1 MIVRLLPF
9 DIGGGLHVRCRVHIV
24 IDDRVIRCLVLHFG
38 RYAIFLRRII
48 GFGIRFDLRCLAF
61 DEGVRRC
68 LDRVDDRGKSHGCAN
83 AGSRKNTRI
92 GIDGAIR
99 CCRDH
104 HVMRCIEL
112 RTARDLRRCLTLLHV
127 DCHRAC
133 HGSSTRA
140 CAADADGQH
149 LVLRRSANLRAADF
163 LPAARKFRP
172 RAAEGGRDRDARTDR
187 RRAAARKDERVRIHR
202 ACRFRL
208 EGESC
213 LRRTSRALYVRACH
227 LRADVLLDVRRG
239 AGALHRHGACAAEAR
254 RRRAERR
261 FIKCAH
267 TKGGLIPLR
276 EDVRVVQKGFC
287 RLIADAAHLVVGDCA
302 ADRCRTRSRKPAGNG
317 DFRGAVLGVHRGAV
331 HVLQARP
338 LALACADSRLRR
350 VLPLID
356 GERTRQRRGAAAAD
370 PCRSGNGRAAV
381 FRRDGDFMRRALNGS
396 PEDLRLRRVV
406 HVVESHSEPRAV
418 LPRADLSRDID
429 VHILRLC
436 LHRRML
442 RLDVGVFQL
451 GFRRVR
457 RILHADGTCAA
468 EIAAAHSHAAR
479 RVDEKRVRGSD
490 IIERIRRDR
499 ALFDP
504 RRHRVLQHADGS
516 SARAADAFAAEI
528 RRCGERR
535 RDDLRAALRLRIERD
550 LAFAFGR
557 RILFRILAI
566 RQSCGIESVLC
577 HLLIEGFVEIV
588 CVIGGVIHLFPCARL
603 YIRPVD
609 MRLRIVLDAARSERP
624 VEAKAGLRAC
634 GDASPYGGRDL
645 IVVRRRMIDD
655 IACEPVG
662 AARKFRCHRVL
673 QITHGERTARA
684 DRQLAPERQRGIDA
698 ARDLRVAAVGEI
710 IEVAAESVR
719 IRARNLRR
727 DIIFRLVEGKRA
739 RAAEGR
745 CAPFGGSFRQGERER
760 RRCRSAVFLGDVSH
774 VVGIFYRRAFDERMN
789 LLLRDIQ
796 SSRPCQRDFRFF
808 GMMFNILRHIFGT
821 QRRRRVRS
829 AVRPAVELRDCT
841 VSRDLVLQLYRTC
854 RILHALRR
862 RRLLP
867 CHSRRAA
874 PCA

>member
-1 MIVRLLPF
+1 M
-9 DIGGGLHVRCRVHIV
+9 
-24 IDDRVIRCLVLHFG
+24 
-38 RYAIFLRRII
+38 
-48 GFGIRFDLRCLAF
+48 
-61 DEGVRRC
+61 
-68 LDRVDDRGKSHGCAN
+68 
-83 AGSRKNTRI
+83 
-92 GIDGAIR
+92 
-99 CCRDH
+99 
-104 HVMRCIEL
+104 
-112 RTARDLRRCLTLLHV
+112 
-127 DCHRAC
+127 
-133 HGSSTRA
+133 
-140 CAADADGQH
+140 
-149 LVLRRSANLRAADF
+149 
-163 LPAARKFRP
+163 
-172 RAAEGGRDRDARTDR
+172 
-187 RRAAARKDERVRIHR
+187 
-202 ACRFRL
+202 
-208 EGESC
+208 
-213 LRRTSRALYVRACH
+213 
-227 LRADVLLDVRRG
+227 
-239 AGALHRHGACAAEAR
+239 
-254 RRRAERR
+254 
-261 FIKCAH
+261 
-267 TKGGLIPLR
+267 
-276 EDVRVVQKGFC
+276 
-287 RLIADAAHLVVGDCA
+287 
-302 ADRCRTRSRKPAGNG
+302 
-317 DFRGAVLGVHRGAV
+317 
-331 HVLQARP
+331 
-338 LALACADSRLRR
+338 
-350 VLPLID
+350 
-356 GERTRQRRGAAAAD
+356 
-370 PCRSGNGRAAV
+370 
-381 FRRDGDFMRRALNGS
+381 
-396 PEDLRLRRVV
+396 RLRRVV

-634 GDASPYGGRDL
+634 GDARPYGGRDL

>member
-9 DIGGGLHVRCRVHIV
+9 DIGGGLHVRRRVHIV
-24 IDDRVIRCLVLHFG
+24 IDDRAIGCLVLHFG
-38 RYAIFLRRII
+38 RYDLFLRRII
-48 GFGIRFDLRCLAF
+48 GFGIRFDPRRLAL
-61 DEGVRRC
+61 DKGVRRR
-68 LDRVDDRGKSHGCAN
+68 LDRVDDRRKPRRCAN

-99 CCRDH
+99 CRRDH
-104 HVMRCIEL
+104 HVMRCVEL
-112 RTARDLRRCLTLLHV
+112 RTARDLRRRLALLHV
-127 DCHRAC
+127 DRHRAC

-172 RAAEGGRDRDARTDR
+172 RAAEGGRDRNARTDR
-187 RRAAARKDERVRIHR
+187 HRAAAREDDGIRIHR
-202 ACRFRL
+202 AEGLRL
-208 EGESC
+208 ERETSP
-213 LRRTSRALYVRACH
+213 LFARRVLHGCVFH
-227 LRADVLLDVRRG
+227 LCTDVFLDIRG
-239 AGALHRHGACAAEAR
+239 RGGSLHSHGACAADAR

-261 FIKCAH
+261 FIESAH

-276 EDVRVVQKGFC
+276 EDVRVVQKGFR
-287 RLIADAAHLVVGDCA
+287 RLIADAAHLVVGDRA
-302 ADRCRTRSRKPAGNG
+302 ADRCRARSRKPAGNG
-317 DFRGAVLGVHRGAV
+317 DFRGAVLGVHCGAV

-338 LALACADSRLRR
+338 LSLACADSRLRR

-370 PCRSGNGRAAV
+370 PCRSGNGRAVV
-381 FRRDGDFMRRALNGS
+381 FRRDGDLMRCALDGRA
-396 PEDLRLRRVV
+396 EYLRLRRVV

-442 RLDVGVFQL
+442 RLYVGVFQL
-451 GFRRVR
+451 CLRRVR
-457 RILHADGTCAA
+457 RILHADRTCAA

-490 IIERIRRDR
+490 IIERMRLDS

-504 RRHRVLQHADGS
+504 RRHRVLQHADGG

-535 RDDLRAALRLRIERD
+535 RDDFRAALRLRIERD

-566 RQSCGIESVLC
+566 RQSCGIKPVLC
-577 HLLIEGFVEIV
+577 HLLVEGFVEIV
-588 CVIGGVIHLFPCARL
+588 CVVGGVICLFPCARL
-603 YIRPVD
+603 YIRPFDV
-609 MRLRIVLDAARSERP
+609 RFRIVLDAARSERS

-634 GDASPYGGRDL
+634 GDARPYGGRDL
-645 IVVRRRMIDD
+645 IVVRRRMVDD

-662 AARKFRCHRVL
+662 AARKFRRHRVV
-673 QITHGERTARA
+673 QIAHGERTAHA
-684 DRQLAPERQRGIDA
+684 DSQLAPERQRGIDA

-710 IEVAAESVR
+710 IEVAAESTDVR
-719 IRARNLRR
+719 IHTRNLRR

-739 RAAEGR
+739 RAAEG
-745 CAPFGGSFRQGERER
+745 
-760 RRCRSAVFLGDVSH
+760 
-774 VVGIFYRRAFDERMN
+774 
-789 LLLRDIQ
+789 
-796 SSRPCQRDFRFF
+796 
-808 GMMFNILRHIFGT
+808 
-821 QRRRRVRS
+821 
-829 AVRPAVELRDCT
+829 
-841 VSRDLVLQLYRTC
+841 
-854 RILHALRR
+854 
-862 RRLLP
+862 
-867 CHSRRAA
+867 
-874 PCA
+874 